1 MLDPIVGMSDVMP
14 RVRTDSVLGP
24 QSVPLL
30 KWPMRA
36 VSVRGTPRCNAYGAR
51 T

>member
-1 MLDPIVGMSDVMP
+1 MLDPIVGMSNIMP
-14 RVRTDSVLGP
+14 RVRTDSVHGP

-36 VSVRGTPRCNAYGAR
+36 VSVRSTPGCKAYGAR
-51 T
+51 I